1 MLNKVIIA
9 GRITKDPELRTT
21 TSGKEV
27 CTVSIAVDRDFKTKD
42 GEKETDFI
50 TVVAWR
56 NTAVFLSKYFTK
68 GRMAIVDG
76 KLQTRSYE
84 DKDGKKRVAVEVVAD
99 NVYFGDSKNDKGG
112 EKVSYDTEPAHGG
125 VSVEFDEIDEDDD
138 LLPF

>member
-1 MLNKVIIA
+1 MLNKVMLQ
-9 GRITKDPELRTT
+9 GRITKNPELRTT

-84 DKDGKKRVAVEVVAD
+84 DKDGKKRTAVEVVAD

-112 EKVSYDTEPAHGG
+112 ETVSYDTEPAHGG
-125 VSVEFDEIDEDDD
+125 VSVEFDEIEEDDS
-138 LLPF
+138 LPF